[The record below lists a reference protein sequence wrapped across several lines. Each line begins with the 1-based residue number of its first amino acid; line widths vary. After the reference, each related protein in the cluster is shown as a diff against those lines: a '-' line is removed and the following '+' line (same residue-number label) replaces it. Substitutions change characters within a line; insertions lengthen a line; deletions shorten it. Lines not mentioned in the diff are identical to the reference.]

1 MTAPSDRFDIRAR
14 CGLWQALR
22 RMVLLL
28 AGPLFLV
35 PAVHAAQTAKAAIT
49 QAAPAA
55 AKWQPDAQLTK
66 KVVSEAARRGLIL
79 LSCGT
84 SANVIRILVPLTAAD
99 ALLDEGMAIL
109 AESLAA
115 SV

>member
-35 PAVHAAQTAKAAIT
+35 PAVHAAPTRRVI
-49 QAAPAA
+49 
-55 AKWQPDAQLTK
+55 DAGQ
-66 KVVSEAARRGLIL
+66 V
-79 LSCGT
+79 
-84 SANVIRILVPLTAAD
+84 
-99 ALLDEGMAIL
+99 
-109 AESLAA
+109 
-115 SV
+115 